1 MAAPTPTARQTPT
14 NFPLKDGFSSKV
26 TLASNPTINFWEKG
40 VQAPGIDGGEPIEQT
55 TMFNTAWRTMR
66 SRSLKTLTT
75 HTITAAFDPAV
86 LTDAVAAV
94 NKEDTITVSFSD
106 GATIAFYG
114 YLQKIEIQ
122 EMTEGAQPQATVT
135 IVPTNFDP
143 TNHVEAGPVVAAVPG
158 T

>member
-1 MAAPTPTARQTPT
+1 MAAPTPTARSTPT
-14 NFPLKDGFSSKV
+14 NFPLKDGYSSKV

-40 VQAPGIDGGEPIEQT
+40 VQSPGIDGGEPIEQT
-55 TMFNTAWRTMR
+55 TMFNTTWRTMR
-66 SRSLKTLTT
+66 PRSLKTLTP

-86 LTDAVAAV
+86 LNDANAAI
-94 NKEDTITVSFSD
+94 NREDTITVTFSD

-114 YLQKIEIQ
+114 FLQKIDIQ
-122 EMTEGAQPQATVT
+122 EMTEGAQPQCTVT

-143 TNHVEAGPVVAAVPG
+143 TAHTEQGPVVAAVAG